1 MIHVRLSFSAPLPQI
16 LFVCLFAIVL
26 SGCASSKE
34 PQLRAFGDQSYWVLT
49 EDFVYQFP
57 DSKVEIRVPK
67 GFVTDFASIPEPFR
81 PVFSEKSAKSDAAII
96 HDYLYWDQSCGRG
109 QADQIMQLAMKDAGV
124 SSVEVLLIYGAL
136 KFGGRSGWKT
146 NERLRRE
153 GRPRIVPKEFLKE
166 MPADASW
173 SEFRAFL
180 RREGV
185 KPSRQEKDDGTPEYC
200 VMGD

>member
-1 MIHVRLSFSAPLPQI
+1 MIRDRLPIWLVLSSLLCI
-16 LFVCLFAIVL
+16 SLF

-34 PQLRAFGDQSYWVLT
+34 PQLKAFGDRSFWVLT
-49 EDFVYQFP
+49 EDYVYQFP
-57 DSKVEIRVPK
+57 DSKVELKVPR

-81 PVFSEKSAKSDAAII
+81 PVFSEKSAKSNAAII

-109 QADQIMQLAMKDAGV
+109 QSDQIMQVAMKDAGV

-136 KFGGRSGWKT
+136 KLGGRSGWKT

-166 MPADASW
+166 MPVDATW
-173 SEFRAFL
+173 SDFRAFL

-185 KPSRQEKDDGTPEYC
+185 KPSRQEKEDGVPEYC
-200 VMGD
+200 AMGD